1 MERTD
6 NLKLL
11 PDEVYEN
18 LLNKI
23 VNKEWK
29 IGDRIPSENALCK
42 EYGVSRVSVRAALQ
56 KLQAQNMVI
65 TRPGRG
71 TFVLSNR
78 TGENAISMTVGKM
91 DLSKNEFRY
100 VVELRKAIEFTAVEL
115 MVKYGHPEDFERL
128 HDALEQMR
136 DCGGDVEKYVK
147 ADYDFHWAI
156 ILGSHNPLFA
166 SVMNGLKDVLMRY
179 FQEMAAVSNGNFS
192 RAIQNH
198 TQIYESLISRNAEHV
213 KRVIGGTFEYNLVRF
228 RNAFKEE
235 EGETEQP

>member
-6 NLKLL
+6 KLKLL

-115 MVKYGHPEDFERL
+115 MAKYGHPEDFERL

-136 DCGGDVEKYVK
+136 DCGGDV
-147 ADYDFHWAI
+147 
-156 ILGSHNPLFA
+156 
-166 SVMNGLKDVLMRY
+166 
-179 FQEMAAVSNGNFS
+179 GNETS
-192 RAIQNH
+192 AGR
-198 TQIYESLISRNAEHV
+198 ESQKPDTHAP
-213 KRVIGGTFEYNLVRF
+213 RF
-228 RNAFKEE
+228 RLWH
-235 EGETEQP
+235 

>member
-78 TGENAISMTVGKM
+78 TAKTPS
-91 DLSKNEFRY
+91 
-100 VVELRKAIEFTAVEL
+100 A
-115 MVKYGHPEDFERL
+115 
-128 HDALEQMR
+128 
-136 DCGGDVEKYVK
+136 
-147 ADYDFHWAI
+147 
-156 ILGSHNPLFA
+156 
-166 SVMNGLKDVLMRY
+166 
-179 FQEMAAVSNGNFS
+179 
-192 RAIQNH
+192 
-198 TQIYESLISRNAEHV
+198 
-213 KRVIGGTFEYNLVRF
+213 
-228 RNAFKEE
+228 
-235 EGETEQP
+235 

>member
-1 MERTD
+1 MEKTD

-128 HDALEQMR
+128 YDALEQMR

-213 KRVIGGTFEYNLVRF
+213 KRVIDGTFEYNLVRF

>member
-29 IGDRIPSENALCK
+29 IGDRIPSENAL
-42 EYGVSRVSVRAALQ
+42 SRNMESAASASARRAKASGAEHGHHAARTRHVC
-56 KLQAQNMVI
+56 AQQPN
-65 TRPGRG
+65 GR
-71 TFVLSNR
+71 
-78 TGENAISMTVGKM
+78 NAISMTVGKM

-213 KRVIGGTFEYNLVRF
+213 KRVIDGTFEYNLVRF

>member
-128 HDALEQMR
+128 YDALEQMR

-147 ADYDFHWAI
+147 ADYDFIGRLFWQSQSAVCQRDEQAEGRAHA
-156 ILGSHNPLFA
+156 LFSGDGGGFKRQFLKSHSKP
-166 SVMNGLKDVLMRY
+166 
-179 FQEMAAVSNGNFS
+179 
-192 RAIQNH
+192 
-198 TQIYESLISRNAEHV
+198 TQIYESLISATRN
-213 KRVIGGTFEYNLVRF
+213 T
-228 RNAFKEE
+228 
-235 EGETEQP
+235 